1 MQNFYL
7 FCKRK
12 SIFSILHTH
21 IYKTLTSVY
30 LFYHL
35 FYLNNHFPHFFLL
48 LFISNSF
55 SPLTVISNSL
65 SIPHLKLFSPF
76 TVTHRSRRRSTMV
89 ETHRSTNTDLP
100 QVPIHSL
107 CLCWCVCVWVCLIL
121 WCLWLIFDFV
131 FVGVYVSE
139 EEEDDEGE
147 KMRWFCKWR
156 RKKKKWAKCE
166 INKILVCK
174 ATVIVHICM
183 VTIAFLHICTILQA
197 LMWVFFFFKMCK
209 INHFLVFCSNWCD
222 CSYAVW
228 VQAI

>member
-89 ETHRSTNTDLP
+89 ETHRSINTDPP
-100 QVPIHSL
+100 QVLIHSL
-107 CLCWCVCVWVCLIL
+107 CLCWCVYVWVCLIL
-121 WCLWLIFDFV
+121 WCLWLILILCLWECM
-131 FVGVYVSE
+131 YQRKK
-139 EEEDDEGE
+139 
-147 KMRWFCKWR
+147 KMMRESRSLSWFCKR
-156 RKKKKWAKCE
+156 IRERKKRSE
-166 INKILVCK
+166 IVKLIK
-174 ATVIVHICM
+174 
-183 VTIAFLHICTILQA
+183 
-197 LMWVFFFFKMCK
+197 
-209 INHFLVFCSNWCD
+209 
-222 CSYAVW
+222 Y
-228 VQAI
+228 